1 MIEPLQK
8 GYKLNNQYTILDVVG
23 VGGNSYVY
31 LVEEPS
37 VGILLVKEYIYGLGL
52 KEYDGILRR
61 LADGCIAGD
70 ASTTFIDWLSTNE
83 KQAKKEQEK
92 LRELRNS
99 GFVFYEAALQSFQAN
114 NTYYTPILNS
124 KGTIL
129 KDIEISNIQE
139 LYHYTLIILKA
150 ISNLHEKGYI
160 HLDISP
166 DNLLITPYDV
176 GFLIDFGSAKSL
188 ENLDNDIMCKEEYAA
203 SEVLERIYYCD
214 NIYFKNGDLGVWS
227 DIYSIG
233 KVMLYLEDKC
243 TNKKEYQ
250 EELKIYHEAALKASN
265 LKSHRRFQTIG
276 QMQKVLEV
284 EYEHMAYE
292 RWKNRETILNK
303 AEALRKEFKSQIYS
317 KESYYYKNRNH
328 LFVGRK
334 EELELISQFEKE
346 DKTFSFITISAP
358 AASGKSSLIYHY
370 VSKNI
375 DQSNYRYVYMDGKEL
390 GEYEPRDLVYLGFD
404 LMLVVD
410 YVSGYYKEI
419 AEFLEKAKEVKGNN
433 KLRVVFVERDHKD
446 NEYPLWMDQL
456 KPYTYHFNELIS
468 SNIYYKNI
476 YLEAL
481 NKEEYEQIVTNE
493 VYEKLVKIDTFK
505 RPLYALMLSKMI
517 EDQNV
522 ENITYIDVL
531 DYIVSKEEKRI
542 KEICRKENV
551 DFEVWNQYYVLSTLC
566 SYLDFD
572 EIEINI
578 PDSQLKNVITKIN
591 TNENGFI
598 LKGLEPDLIGE
609 YYILRYF
616 KNIRKRTIQKIMNE
630 AWQINA
636 KATSRTLIHMEDDFG
651 QIYRKEYL
659 NEEFLYYPYI
669 INDEY
674 HALLKQLSLNSEM
687 KPRCAQILEKHY
699 EFYIKDDVLLE
710 YNGNKTVLNLPSV
723 NKIGK
728 LQGLN
733 LNQVEEIIVSNQTTI
748 ISKQAFYYH
757 PNLRKIT
764 LGENVTI
771 IDDEA
776 FKNCKQLKE
785 VITNDKLELIGRL
798 AFERTSL
805 QSFDFP
811 HTLKEIKYA
820 AFSECDFK
828 KIELSSSMTCI
839 GSYAF
844 SYNRSKIETVHY
856 GCTLKKYGKHIF
868 KESEIEAVSIDSLY
882 VPAGLFQKAR
892 LKHVTLKNGLKE
904 ICENAFFK
912 NELTEVVLPSSLE
925 KIGLGAFGENPH
937 LKNVFFNEGLKSIG
951 SFAFQK
957 TSLLHIQLPYTL
969 EELGIGCFSG
979 IERIESCII
988 NGSMTNLEIELFFE
1002 SSLQSLTINAAI
1014 ETIGVRAFK
1023 ETDIEKIAF
1032 PDTVKCIE
1040 AHAFE
1045 KCTKLRTIQFPKSLR
1060 KIKNDAFY
1068 GCESLNELSL
1078 NDQITFIGS
1087 SAFYGTSIKKVVLPP
1102 SVNLR
1107 AFQAFEKNVEVIYS
1121 SNEMKKMAELEKK
1134 RMWDSLNKLLS
1145 EPLLKSYYR
1154 KSRSSSKPPRL
1165 AAFSKDDTIEELI
1178 LSEDTHNVGI
1188 SWYSEC
1194 KNLKKVVLN
1203 KKLRY
1208 LKSFAFSDCV
1218 KLSEINIP
1226 KSVITIQD
1234 YVFANTNINE
1244 LKLPNHLYFLGC
1256 IGHLKIESLE
1266 IPRNTKLKSY
1276 WYENNYICINDNP
1289 NLKWISLYKN
1299 NFKYQPYSTEE
1310 KLPEFPHIF
1319 DNPKLEYVEVIF
1331 DEKVDNFE
1339 ELNQFCEMHNYPFYF
1354 TNKSVILDA
1363 KENGVTQIYN
1373 DFIDNDYV
1381 FEKFKEWLN

>member
-52 KEYDGILRR
+52 NEYDGILRR

-70 ASTTFIDWLSTNE
+70 ASTTFIDWLFTNE

-124 KGTIL
+124 KGSIL
-129 KDIEISNIQE
+129 KDVDISNIQE

-176 GFLIDFGSAKSL
+176 GFLIDFGSTKSL

-243 TNKKEYQ
+243 MNKEEYQ

-276 QMQKVLEV
+276 QIQKVLEV

-303 AEALRKEFKSQIYS
+303 AEALRKEFKSQIYT

-346 DKTFSFITISAP
+346 DKTFSYLTISAP

-419 AEFLEKAKEVKGNN
+419 AEFLEKAREIKGNN
-433 KLRVVFVERDHKD
+433 KLRVVFVERDHKN
-446 NEYPLWMDQL
+446 NEYPLWINQL

-481 NKEEYEQIVTNE
+481 NKEEYGQIVTNE

-505 RPLYALMLSKMI
+505 RPLYALMLSKMV
-517 EDQNV
+517 EDQNVDV

-542 KEICRKENV
+542 KEICGKENI

-572 EIEINI
+572 EIDINI
-578 PDSQLKNVITKIN
+578 SDSQLKNVITKIN

-609 YYILRYF
+609 YYILHYF
-616 KNIRKRTIQKIMNE
+616 KNLRKRTIQKIMNE

-710 YNGNKTVLNLPSV
+710 YNGNKTVLNLPNV
-723 NKIGK
+723 NKIGR
-728 LQGLN
+728 LQGVN
-733 LNQVEEIIVSNQTTI
+733 LNQIEEIIISDQTTI

-757 PNLRKIT
+757 PNLKKVT

-776 FKNCKQLKE
+776 FKNCKQLIE
-785 VITNDKLELIGRL
+785 VITNGKLEYIGHY
-798 AFERTSL
+798 AFEESGLEKMVLPLSL
-805 QSFDFP
+805 
-811 HTLKEIKYA
+811 KA
-820 AFSECDFK
+820 
-828 KIELSSSMTCI
+828 I
-839 GSYAF
+839 GDYAF
-844 SYNRSKIETVHY
+844 SGCHLESIQLPVYLRKLGTCAFSSNKNKLGEYDEIMIPQSVIEMGKRVFMFTNVNRVIVECPVISERAFIWTD
-856 GCTLKKYGKHIF
+856 LK
-868 KESEIEAVSIDSLY
+868 
-882 VPAGLFQKAR
+882 
-892 LKHVTLKNGLKE
+892 
-904 ICENAFFK
+904 
-912 NELTEVVLPSSLE
+912 EVVLKEGVTEIGDYAFDYLIKIQEIHFPTSLVRIGDNAFARCESIE
-925 KIGLGAFGENPH
+925 KVH
-937 LKNVFFNEGLKSIG
+937 FNEGLKYIG
-951 SFAFQK
+951 ENAFLRTAIESVILPK
-957 TSLLHIQLPYTL
+957 TLQ
-969 EELGIGCFSG
+969 ELGDCCFENTKKLKKCVFSEN
-979 IERIESCII
+979 IKKIPFSCFKYSSISEVQLN
-988 NGSMTNLEIELFFE
+988 NGL
-1002 SSLQSLTINAAI
+1002 
-1014 ETIGVRAFK
+1014 ETISAEAFYHTNIK
-1023 ETDIEKIAF
+1023 ELIA
-1032 PDTVKCIE
+1032 
-1040 AHAFE
+1040 
-1045 KCTKLRTIQFPKSLR
+1045 PKTLTW
-1060 KIKNDAFY
+1060 IGENAFY
-1068 GCESLNELSL
+1068 GCTYLSKVCLNEG
-1078 NDQITFIGS
+1078 IAYIGTN
-1087 SAFYGTSIKKVVLPP
+1087 AFHSCSIKKVKVPTTVDEDVYDAFDSKVKIMVTALRVNDFKTILARSLLPP
-1102 SVNLR
+1102 KNSKIVGKVPSSSLEIDLVSEDTIESFAYKDNLDLEMIELDDGLKRINSYAFSGCRNLKSIKIPSSVTFIGDN
-1107 AFQAFEKNVEVIYS
+1107 AFEKTGLIEIKFPEN
-1121 SNEMKKMAELEKK
+1121 LK
-1134 RMWDSLNKLLS
+1134 RLGD
-1145 EPLLKSYYR
+1145 
-1154 KSRSSSKPPRL
+1154 
-1165 AAFSKDDTIEELI
+1165 IEETQI
-1178 LSEDTHNVGI
+1178 H
-1188 SWYSEC
+1188 
-1194 KNLKKVVLN
+1194 
-1203 KKLRY
+1203 R
-1208 LKSFAFSDCV
+1208 
-1218 KLSEINIP
+1218 
-1226 KSVITIQD
+1226 
-1234 YVFANTNINE
+1234 
-1244 LKLPNHLYFLGC
+1244 
-1256 IGHLKIESLE
+1256 LE
-1266 IPRNTKLKSY
+1266 IPKYTVFGDPANFPLGVFNNVSLKFIKLFEYNCIYREEGYISDEDAKTILHEMRKEKMYSHFPIINHNPRLEEVEIVLIEPVED
-1276 WYENNYICINDNP
+1276 YE
-1289 NLKWISLYKN
+1289 K
-1299 NFKYQPYSTEE
+1299 
-1310 KLPEFPHIF
+1310 
-1319 DNPKLEYVEVIF
+1319 
-1331 DEKVDNFE
+1331 
-1339 ELNQFCEMHNYPFYF
+1339 LNQFCKMQDYPFHF
-1354 TNKSVILDA
+1354 TDTSVIFHA
-1363 KENGVTQIYN
+1363 KDQNVKALYN
-1373 DFIDNDYV
+1373 DFIYNRFI
-1381 FEKFKEWLN
+1381 FEKFKEWMN

>member
-1 MIEPLQK
+1 MIEPLKK

-70 ASTTFIDWLSTNE
+70 ASTTFIDWLFTNE

-276 QMQKVLEV
+276 QMQKVLET

-303 AEALRKEFKSQIYS
+303 AETLRNEFKSQTYS

-334 EELELISQFEKE
+334 EELELISHFEKE
-346 DKTFSFITISAP
+346 DKTFSYLTISAP

-375 DQSNYRYVYMDGKEL
+375 DQTNYRYVYMDGKEL
-390 GEYEPRDLVYLGFD
+390 GGYDPRDLVYLGFD

-419 AEFLEKAKEVKGNN
+419 ADFLEKAREIKGNN
-433 KLRVVFVERDHKD
+433 RLRVVFVERDQKE
-446 NEYPLWMDQL
+446 NKYPLWMEQL

-468 SNIYYKNI
+468 PNVYYKNI

-493 VYEKLVKIDTFK
+493 VYEKLIKIDIFK
-505 RPLYALMLSKMI
+505 RPLYALMLSKMV
-517 EDQNV
+517 EDQEVDV

-531 DYIVSKEEKRI
+531 DYIISKEEKRI
-542 KEICRKENV
+542 KEICDKENI
-551 DFEVWNQYYVLSTLC
+551 DFEIWNQYYVLSTLC

-572 EIEINI
+572 EIDINI
-578 PDSQLKNVITKIN
+578 SDSQLKKVITEIN

-598 LKGLEPDLIGE
+598 LNGLEPDLIGE
-609 YYILRYF
+609 YYILSYF

-636 KATSRTLIHMEDDFG
+636 KATARTLIHMEDDFS

-659 NEEFLYYPYI
+659 NENFLYYPYI
-669 INDEY
+669 INEEY

-687 KPRCAQILEKHY
+687 KQICSEILEKHY

-710 YNGNKTVLNLPSV
+710 YNGNKKILNLPNV
-723 NKIGK
+723 DKIGR

-733 LNQVEEIIVSNQTTI
+733 LNEVEEIVVSDQTII

-757 PNLRKIT
+757 LNLRKVT

-776 FKNCKQLKE
+776 FKNCRQLKE
-785 VITNDKLELIGRL
+785 VISNHQLQIIGRS

-805 QSFDFP
+805 QFFGFP

-820 AFSECDFK
+820 AFSECNFK
-828 KIELSSSMTCI
+828 KIELSSSMTWV

-844 SYNRSKIETVHY
+844 SYNQSPIETVNY
-856 GCTLKKYGKHIF
+856 SYSLDKIGKYIF
-868 KESEIEAVSIDSLY
+868 KGCQIESVSISSPIIPSSLFSD
-882 VPAGLFQKAR
+882 VN
-892 LKHVTLKNGLKE
+892 LKFVTLNEGIKE
-904 ICENAFFK
+904 IGASAFSK
-912 NELTEVVLPSSLE
+912 NELTEVILPSSLE
-925 KIGLGAFGENPH
+925 KIGCGAFEENT
-937 LKNVFFNEGLKSIG
+937 LLEKVVFNKGLKSI
-951 SFAFQK
+951 SHLAFKK
-957 TSLLHIQLPYTL
+957 TGIINLQLPHTL
-969 EELGIGCFSG
+969 EEIGTGCFS
-979 IERIESCII
+979 ETSNLETCII
-988 NGSMTNLEIELFFE
+988 NGEMKKLEGDLFYQSNLRLVI
-1002 SSLQSLTINAAI
+1002 INAPI
-1014 ETIGVRAFK
+1014 ETIGVRTFK
-1023 ETDIEKIAF
+1023 QTNIEDIIL
-1032 PDTVKCIE
+1032 PNTVKHIE
-1040 AHAFE
+1040 SYAFE
-1045 KCTKLRTIQFPKSLR
+1045 KCKKLKRINFPKSLR
-1060 KIKNDAFY
+1060 KIESNAFY
-1068 GCESLNELSL
+1068 ECEKIMELYL
-1078 NDQITFIGS
+1078 HEQIAFIGF
-1087 SAFYGTSIKKVVLPP
+1087 SAFYGTSIKTVTLPS
-1102 SVNLR
+1102 SVNIK
-1107 AFQAFEKNVEVIYS
+1107 AFNAFSRGTKLVYASDEIRKVAEFEK
-1121 SNEMKKMAELEKK
+1121 KKMIESLRKLTKLYEETNYKYNSNLSK
-1134 RMWDSLNKLLS
+1134 RIGEHSGDM
-1145 EPLLKSYYR
+1145 
-1154 KSRSSSKPPRL
+1154 
-1165 AAFSKDDTIEELI
+1165 TIEEVLLPKNTSYI
-1178 LSEDTHNVGI
+1178 GI
-1188 SWYSEC
+1188 GCYSEC
-1194 KNLKKVVLN
+1194 KNLKNVVLN
-1203 KKLRY
+1203 DELKQI
-1208 LKSFAFSDCV
+1208 KSFAFAECEQ
-1218 KLSEINIP
+1218 LNEIVFPN
-1226 KSVITIQD
+1226 SVTFIQD
-1234 YVFANTNINE
+1234 YVFANTNIK
-1244 LKLPNHLYFLGC
+1244 KLNFSNSLYALGC
-1256 IGHLKIESLE
+1256 IGYMKIENLE
-1266 IPRNTKLKSY
+1266 IPKCTKLTSY
-1276 WYENNYICINDNP
+1276 WNEQNFIYINDNP
-1289 NLKWISLYKN
+1289 NLKFIRLYEN
-1299 NFKYQPYSTEE
+1299 NFKFQPFRES
-1310 KLPEFPHIF
+1310 KQPEFPHIF
-1319 DNPKLEYVEVIF
+1319 DNPKLEFVEVIF
-1331 DEKVDNFE
+1331 NTEFCEFEK
-1339 ELNQFCEMHNYPFYF
+1339 LNQFCQIQDYPFHF
-1354 TNKSVILDA
+1354 TKTSVLLHA
-1363 KENGVTQIYN
+1363 KDQNATDVYN
-1373 DFIDNDYV
+1373 DFIANNYI
-1381 FEKFKEWLN
+1381 FEKFKEWMN